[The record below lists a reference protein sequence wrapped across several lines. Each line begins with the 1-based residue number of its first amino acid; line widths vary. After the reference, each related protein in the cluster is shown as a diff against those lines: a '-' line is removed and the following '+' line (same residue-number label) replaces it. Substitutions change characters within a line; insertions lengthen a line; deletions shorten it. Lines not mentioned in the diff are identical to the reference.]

1 MAKKSDPSKVL
12 VGSPIG
18 LAVEIKVR
26 LHNEADEQNEQPE
39 DSESD
44 GDESHKNWVKGS
56 SDNAIFG
63 KALYRPVSHGQ
74 TVDGE
79 SNNEKHRPR
88 DGDCHSVFPF
98 GIYASSNVCII
109 G

>member
-1 MAKKSDPSKVL
+1 M
-12 VGSPIG
+12 GRQ
-18 LAVEIKVR
+18 LAWLSELKQDFD
-26 LHNEADEQNEQPE
+26 NEADEQNEQTE

-44 GDESHKNWVKGS
+44 GDESHKDCVKGS

-98 GIYASSNVCII
+98 GIYATSNVCII